1 MLLSGACD
9 KGEEREFAEQ
19 KRAKPGSDAKG
30 GPLPWAQ
37 RLRLRITL
45 RDRARQRRDALS
57 ETLRRNEFLRGEQPV
72 EIVSHY
78 LPPEFLEVGR
88 ASGP

>member
-1 MLLSGACD
+1 
-9 KGEEREFAEQ
+9 
-19 KRAKPGSDAKG
+19 
-30 GPLPWAQ
+30 
-37 RLRLRITL
+37 
-45 RDRARQRRDALS
+45 
-57 ETLRRNEFLRGEQPV
+57 LRRNEFLRGEQPV